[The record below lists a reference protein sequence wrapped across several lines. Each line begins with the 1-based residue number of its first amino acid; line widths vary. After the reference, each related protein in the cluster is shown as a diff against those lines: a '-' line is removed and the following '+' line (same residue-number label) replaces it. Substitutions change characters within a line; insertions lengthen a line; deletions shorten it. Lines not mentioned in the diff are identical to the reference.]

1 MGGASTIVVDEVGM
15 MSLELE
21 VMVVVDEYQSVN
33 GVVDRVPRSQSLVDA
48 RRDELFGKVRAGDGQ
63 HSYSNFRRSH

>member
-15 MSLELE
+15 MPLELE
-21 VMVVVDEYQSVN
+21 VMVVVDEFQSVN
-33 GVVDRVPRSQSLVDA
+33 DVVYRVPRCQSLVDSHL
-48 RRDELFGKVRAGDGQ
+48 DDLFGKVRAGDGQ

>member
-1 MGGASTIVVDEVGM
+1 MVDEVAM
-15 MSLELE
+15 MPLELE

-33 GVVDRVPRSQSLVDA
+33 GVVDRVPRCQCLVDA
-48 RRDELFGKVRAGDGQ
+48 RWDELFGKVRAGDGQ